1 MRFDSIIFRLVFA
14 ERGFVADCENPKLA
28 LHLPRKTNWKR
39 MRTKSLKRN

>member
-28 LHLPRKTNWKR
+28 LHLPRKTSLKKK
-39 MRTKSLKRN
+39 RTKNLKRN